1 MSDRGRRHVDGDG
14 WDSFM
19 LYGRP
24 LFVRQ
29 DGDGWRLRLGERE
42 ASGVHL
48 DHVVTELL
56 GVPSHMGLKLALA
69 LLSAAPGAEIA

>member
-14 WDSFM
+14 WESFM

-29 DGDGWRLRLGERE
+29 DGD
-42 ASGVHL
+42 
-48 DHVVTELL
+48 
-56 GVPSHMGLKLALA
+56 ALA
-69 LLSAAPGAEIA
+69 PAPGRT